1 VAEDTEYRRSVQAR
15 EREKRRDYYRT
26 YEVRH
31 IRHRLEKCHNCSF
44 TLGDTVSMLANNL
57 CPWA

>member
-1 VAEDTEYRRSVQAR
+1 MAKTREEVQAA